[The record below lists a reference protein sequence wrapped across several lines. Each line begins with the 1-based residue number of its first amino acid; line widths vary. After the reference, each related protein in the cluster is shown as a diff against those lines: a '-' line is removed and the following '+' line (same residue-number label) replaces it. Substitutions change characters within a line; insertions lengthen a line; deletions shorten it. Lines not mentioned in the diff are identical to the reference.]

1 MEEKNIFQQKL
12 DLFLQEYLAET
23 IHTIRQQNPICK
35 ELVKAKAMIAQQL
48 QNDIAFWSYEE
59 LETQYII
66 VLTEA
71 IYKQAMKDFYFFVT
85 YYLKK

>member
-23 IHTIRQQNPICK
+23 IHTIRQQNPIWK

-48 QNDIAFWSYEE
+48 QNDNAFWSYEE

>member
-35 ELVKAKAMIAQQL
+35 ELVKAKASQEYSEDRLAHIW
-48 QNDIAFWSYEE
+48 N
-59 LETQYII
+59 
-66 VLTEA
+66 
-71 IYKQAMKDFYFFVT
+71 DFYHEQ
-85 YYLKK
+85 YKLGKELGQIH